1 MSDEPTEATL
11 ISGSHDPALLAL
23 DTATPTARV
32 ALVTKDGRTLAGGS
46 RTSTRHAGS
55 LLPLID
61 EVLRAAG
68 VELGAL
74 AAIACGAGPGSFTGL
89 RVGLA
94 VAKGLCFGADRPLVL
109 VPSLEA
115 LAWDLA
121 RVPARAAARPLLV
134 PCLDAG
140 KDEVY
145 AALFAPNA
153 AEAPSG
159 LDAPGSQS
167 AEHAE
172 QLRLSDD
179 WVLAPAQLVQRV
191 QARMADTDPSPIVC
205 GGTGF
210 DRYRE
215 QITAAWPDGSG
226 HPSFPGPSAQAIA
239 ALAWRRVGRGERDD
253 LDAAVPI
260 YGRPPDITLP
270 RAAMAR

>member
-1 MSDEPTEATL
+1 MAETSQR
-11 ISGSHDPALLAL
+11 GGPALLAI
-23 DTATPTARV
+23 DTATTTARV
-32 ALVTKDGRTLAGGS
+32 ALVTAGARTLASGS
-46 RTSTRHAGS
+46 RTSARHAGS
-55 LLPLID
+55 LLPLVD

-68 VELGAL
+68 IELGAL

-115 LAWDLA
+115 LALDLA
-121 RVPARAAARPLLV
+121 RLAGGASPDALLV

-145 AALFAPNA
+145 AGLFAPGA
-153 AEAPSG
+153 AADSPS
-159 LDAPGSQS
+159 
-167 AEHAE
+167 
-172 QLRLSDD
+172 RLSDD
-179 WVLAPAQLVQRV
+179 WVLPPGALATRV
-191 QARMADTDPSPIVC
+191 MARTAAASPSGGAGRARIVC
-205 GGTGF
+205 GGSGF

-215 QITAAWPDGSG
+215 LLTAAWPDGSG
-226 HPSFPGPSAQAIA
+226 SASFPGPSAEAIA
-239 ALAWRRVGRGERDD
+239 ALAWTRLGRGERDD

-270 RAAMAR
+270 RSAAAR